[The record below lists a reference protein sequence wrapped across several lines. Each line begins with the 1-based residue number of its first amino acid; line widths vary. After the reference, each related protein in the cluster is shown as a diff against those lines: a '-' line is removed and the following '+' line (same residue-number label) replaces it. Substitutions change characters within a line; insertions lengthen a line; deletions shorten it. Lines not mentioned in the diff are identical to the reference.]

1 MDGFLGIDL
10 SAAEWLLFLVAGVGT
25 GIINTLAGSGSLITL
40 PIFVFVCGLP
50 APVANGTNRVGV
62 LLQSGVGLATYRNRD
77 ALHTKGSTPIL
88 VAIIAGAV
96 VGAFIAVDLDEETM
110 NVVLGLLMAF
120 MLVVL
125 ILKPSRWIH
134 EEAMD
139 PGRSKHPLSLLA
151 FFLIGVYGGFIQAG
165 VGIFLLAGLV
175 LISRFTLRSGNG
187 IKLLVVFLYS
197 IPSLAVFFWF
207 DQVHVGYGLA
217 MAVFQALG
225 AWIGVRWIVRFENA
239 DTWIHR
245 ILVVAVAAAA
255 IKFLF

>member
-25 GIINTLAGSGSLITL
+25 GIVNTLAGSGSLITL
-40 PIFVFVCGLP
+40 PIFVFICGLP
-50 APVANGTNRVGV
+50 APVANGTNRIGV

-77 ALHTKGSTPIL
+77 ALALTGSTPIL
-88 VAIIAGAV
+88 ISVIAGAI
-96 VGAFIAVDLDEETM
+96 VGALIAVDLNEETM
-110 NVVLGLLMAF
+110 NLVLGGLMVF
-120 MLVVL
+120 MLFVL

-134 EEAMD
+134 DQPMNAA
-139 PGRSKHPLSLLA
+139 RSRHPFSILA

-207 DQVHVGYGLA
+207 DQVHIGYGLA

-239 DTWIHR
+239 DVWIHR
-245 ILVVAVAAAA
+245 LLIVAVAAAA
-255 IKFLF
+255 FKFLF

>member
-1 MDGFLGIDL
+1 MEGFLGIDL
-10 SAAEWLLFLVAGVGT
+10 SAAEWLLFVVAGIGT
-25 GIINTLAGSGSLITL
+25 GVINTLAGSGSLITL
-40 PIFVFVCGLP
+40 PIFVFICGLP
-50 APVANGTNRVGV
+50 APVANGTNRIGV

-77 ALHTKGSTPIL
+77 ALHTEGSLPIL

-110 NVVLGLLMAF
+110 NLVLGLLMVF

-225 AWIGVRWIVRFENA
+225 AWIGVRWIVQFENA

-245 ILVVAVAAAA
+245 ILIVAVAAAA

>member
-10 SAAEWLLFLVAGVGT
+10 GAAEWLLFLVAGIGT

-40 PIFVFVCGLP
+40 PIFVFICGLP
-50 APVANGTNRVGV
+50 APVANGTNRIGV
-62 LLQSGVGLATYRNRD
+62 LLQSGVGLATYRKRD
-77 ALHTKGSTPIL
+77 ALDLAGTPHLL
-88 VAIIAGAV
+88 VAIILGAI
-96 VGAFIAVDLDEETM
+96 VGAFIAVDLNEETM
-110 NVVLGLLMAF
+110 NFVLGGLMAF

-134 EEAMD
+134 DQPMD
-139 PGRSKHPLSLLA
+139 PARSKHPLSLVA

-207 DQVHVGYGLA
+207 DQVHIGYGLA

-225 AWIGVRWIVRFENA
+225 AWIGVRWIVQFENA
-239 DTWIHR
+239 DVWIHR
-245 ILVVAVAAAA
+245 ILIVAVAAAA

>member
-1 MDGFLGIDL
+1 MEGFLGIDL
-10 SAAEWLLFLVAGVGT
+10 SAAEWLLFVVAGIGT
-25 GIINTLAGSGSLITL
+25 GVINTLAGSGSLITL
-40 PIFVFVCGLP
+40 PIFVFICGLP
-50 APVANGTNRVGV
+50 APVANGTNRIGV
-62 LLQSGVGLATYRNRD
+62 LLQSGVGLATYRKRD
-77 ALHTKGSTPIL
+77 ALHTKGSLPIL
-88 VAIIAGAV
+88 VAIITGAV

-110 NVVLGLLMAF
+110 NLVLGLLMAF

-225 AWIGVRWIVRFENA
+225 AWIGVRWIVQFENA

-245 ILVVAVAAAA
+245 ILIVAVAAAA